1 MDCERCSRDPT
12 YHSFEFISRSSQGDG
27 VYYTCPAK
35 GKLRDMKEDSIP
47 DFVAHM
53 DSASIG
59 AWIWIIDCSGL
70 ESFHM
75 PSITVLRKFM
85 SLIQDRYKYVLKHVY
100 IMNINWKMNMILS
113 MIKPFMKDEAK
124 ERLTIIQSKLQFVQ
138 LGINV
143 PSVKSFN
150 K

>member
-1 MDCERCSRDPT
+1 MNCHRCISDPT
-12 YHSFEFISRSSQGDG
+12 YHSFEFISRNPQGDG
-27 VYYTCPAK
+27 IYYTCPSK
-35 GKLRDMKEDSIP
+35 GKLRAMKDDSIP

-75 PSITVLRKFM
+75 PSITVLRKFL
-85 SLIQDRYKYVLKHVY
+85 SIIQDRYKYVLKHVY
-100 IMNINWKMNMILS
+100 IMNTNWKMNMILS

-124 ERLTIIQSKLQFVQ
+124 ERLTIIQSKLQFID

-143 PSVKSFN
+143 NTIKSFN